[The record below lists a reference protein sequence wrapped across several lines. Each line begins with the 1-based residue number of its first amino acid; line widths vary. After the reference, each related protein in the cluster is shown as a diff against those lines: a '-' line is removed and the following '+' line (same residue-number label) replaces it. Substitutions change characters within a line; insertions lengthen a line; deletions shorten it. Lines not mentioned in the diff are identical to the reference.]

1 MGMDTGRRS
10 FFSDKSD
17 DDERQAIRRL
27 IANQEGQF
35 SQVPRMHERTSGR
48 GSDRIQPQISTFDH
62 DAGRCRQG
70 WIISRLVPI
79 AI

>member
-48 GSDRIQPQISTFDH
+48 GSDRI
-62 DAGRCRQG
+62 
-70 WIISRLVPI
+70 
-79 AI
+79 